1 MPASAFAAMATQQ
14 VVILSEYKK
23 SVFHIEMNT
32 LLQFIRLWKRQV
44 LRVQYFNIYLFETLR
59 A

>member
-1 MPASAFAAMATQQ
+1 MPASAFAAMAAQY
-14 VVILSEYKK
+14 VVKLSEYKK

-32 LLQFIRLWKRQV
+32 FLQFIRLWKRQV
-44 LRVQYFNIYLFETLR
+44 LRGQYFNVYLSETLH